1 MFYVVAFDP
10 IRFLT
15 CYTPQN
21 DCLNLIFVKDIHAV
35 FEKMT
40 RNGPKMVIFDVWFDF

>member
-10 IRFLT
+10 IEFLT

-21 DCLNLIFVKDIHAV
+21 DHLNLIFVKDIHAV
-35 FEKMT
+35 CKEMT
-40 RNGPKMVIFDVWFDF
+40 RNGPKMVIFEEWFNF